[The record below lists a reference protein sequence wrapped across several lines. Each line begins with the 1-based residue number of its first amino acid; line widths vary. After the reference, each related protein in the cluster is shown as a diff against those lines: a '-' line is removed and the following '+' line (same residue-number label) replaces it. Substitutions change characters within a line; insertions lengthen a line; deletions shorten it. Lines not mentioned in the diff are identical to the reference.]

1 MKYILPLP
9 TVSAATSL
17 ISTPQS
23 QISSQ
28 GSQVGKI
35 MKHGF
40 PSLDNIRSFD
50 DFVLAYDRR
59 NKTAHWVFEHLTF
72 DKVKK
77 QDGIDRESC
86 KFQEDG
92 SVHPHF
98 RSTNQ
103 DYKNSGYDRG
113 HLAAAG
119 NHRWSKQAMEQ
130 TFNLSNISP
139 QVGKGFNRDAWNSLE
154 KYVRHL
160 TKSYTNVYVCTGPL
174 YLPRREPDGKSY
186 VKYEVIGPN
195 NVAVPTH
202 FFKVVVCE
210 NGSSG
215 YELLSFVMPN
225 QILPES
231 VKLSN
236 YLVPIESIER
246 SSGLLLFDRIAR
258 NRFLKIN
265 GKQT

>member
-1 MKYILPLP
+1 M
-9 TVSAATSL
+9 
-17 ISTPQS
+17 
-23 QISSQ
+23 
-28 GSQVGKI
+28 
-35 MKHGF
+35 
-40 PSLDNIRSFD
+40 IRF
-50 DFVLAYDRR
+50 
-59 NKTAHWVFEHLTF
+59 
-72 DKVKK
+72 
-77 QDGIDRESC
+77 
-86 KFQEDG
+86 
-92 SVHPHF
+92 
-98 RSTNQ
+98 
-103 DYKNSGYDRG
+103 
-113 HLAAAG
+113 
-119 NHRWSKQAMEQ
+119 
-130 TFNLSNISP
+130 
-139 QVGKGFNRDAWNSLE
+139 
-154 KYVRHL
+154 
-160 TKSYTNVYVCTGPL
+160 
-174 YLPRREPDGKSY
+174 RREPDGKSY

-225 QILPES
+225 QILPEN